1 MLTRNRVTPS
11 GRVVNDEIACEKM
24 KDPYSHVGFAFFRD
38 GLLAAPRMRPVIGVY
53 TFHNVHEK
61 SQNREK
67 IKDPYSHVGFA
78 FFRDGLLAAPRM
90 RPVIYVQ
97 QF

>member
-1 MLTRNRVTPS
+1 MTPS
-11 GRVVNDEIACEKM
+11 GRVVNEEIACEKM

-38 GLLAAPRMRPVIGVY
+38 GLLAAARMRLVIGVY

-61 SQNREK
+61 SQKREK

-90 RPVIYVQ
+90 RIVIGIYT
-97 QF
+97 FHNYHE